1 VSPDIILS
9 LLPEKIQTKYL
20 LKNKKTRTRLFTPRL
35 FFESLICLV
44 AGKNKEGYI
53 STLLRTFRQHGS
65 VVPSSAA
72 FCKIRKRVSWKFFH
86 DLLFLFLNKVRDDRG
101 KYHGFYVYATDGF
114 ETEIP
119 RSNDVLK
126 AGYSGRSLG
135 SIRQTYYP
143 RMYMVH
149 TWDVINGI
157 TKDIY
162 LQTDNQEIEGAL
174 DIIPRLET
182 NSISLYDRLY
192 FCRRLLKKHTKSEN
206 YFIARCKTEGGH
218 KEIVQFA
225 KDNTLRVQVIEI
237 DGIKI
242 KLFKIANRKTK
253 QVMVLATNLFF
264 GWVDHNTVYK
274 LYITRWEVETSFKDF
289 VMSMKIEDFHAKDIN
304 GILQEVYAR
313 LWLMNFTRILILKSG
328 RVHLNPE
335 ERNYQKPNYKILYS
349 WVSDNLKKIFDGINY
364 LWNEF
369 VETISITMQ
378 KRKRR
383 SRRYPRELKY
393 SGKMYPRNST
403 IVDFGGNRES

>member
-1 VSPDIILS
+1 M
-9 LLPEKIQTKYL
+9 
-20 LKNKKTRTRLFTPRL
+20 
-35 FFESLICLV
+35 ICLV
-44 AGKNKEGYI
+44 AGKNKEGYL
-53 STLLRTFRQHGS
+53 STLLKTFRLHEL
-65 VVPSSAA
+65 VVPSKMA

-86 DLLFLFLNKVRDDRG
+86 DLTFLFLNKVSDERS

-119 RSNDVLK
+119 RSNDILK
-126 AGYSGRSLG
+126 AGFSGRSLG

-149 TWDVINGI
+149 SWDVINGI

-162 LQTDNQEIEGAL
+162 LQTTNEEIKGAL
-174 DIIPRLET
+174 DIIPRLEK

-192 FCRRLLKKHTKSEN
+192 FCERILKAHTKAEN
-206 YFIARCKTEGGH
+206 YFIARVKTEGGH
-218 KEIVQFA
+218 KEIVEFA
-225 KDNTLRVQVIEI
+225 ANSALRVKVVEI
-237 DGIKI
+237 NKIKV
-242 KLFKIANRKTK
+242 KLFKIVNKKTN
-253 QVMVLATNLFF
+253 QMMVLATNLFF
-264 GWVDHNTVYK
+264 DWVDHNTMYK

-304 GILQEVYAR
+304 GVLQEIYAR
-313 LWLMNFTRILILKSG
+313 LWLMNFTRILIMKSC

-335 ERNYQKPNYKILYS
+335 ERTYRKPNYKILYS
-349 WVSDNLKKIFDGINY
+349 WVSDNLKKIFDGLTH

-369 VETISITMQ
+369 VETISITME

-403 IVDFGGNRES
+403 IVDFGGDRDY